1 MSKIGSEGV
10 EVGIYVEAR
19 RVEDSVD
26 MEDFVDVVVSRKKR
40 SWM

>member
-1 MSKIGSEGV
+1 VSETGSGGV